1 MKSLELR
8 GKILIN
14 KNMFLL
20 LVSFLIIGS
29 FLIASTSGS
38 GTGAFDSIIS
48 FLEKLIV
55 DSKSIFLTG
64 GVLVVMYG
72 AFRFITDPN
81 MGAIITMLIGVVLV
95 LGIIFGANAIVSGVG
110 GATIN
115 LQDLGG
121 I

>member
-1 MKSLELR
+1 MKSLALR
-8 GKILIN
+8 TGKFLTN
-14 KNMFLL
+14 KKVLL
-20 LVSFLIIGS
+20 LLAVFVVSSVLV
-29 FLIASTSGS
+29 ANTSGS

-55 DSKSIFLTG
+55 DSKAIFLTA

-115 LQDLGG
+115 LQNLGG